1 VEKDLKE
8 VLAEGAKALGATLP
22 PGSTEALGFFLV
34 ELMRWNRK
42 MNLTAI
48 TDPFEILVKHFL
60 DSLALS
66 PYLSAGSSLVDVGSG
81 AGFPCIVLKI
91 SDPTLKVISIDSSRK
106 KLSFQR
112 HLIGQLGLKGI
123 DTVHAHLPD
132 PRIAERFDRTFD
144 YAVSRAFGSLET
156 LLRIAGPLIKGTG
169 MVIAMK
175 GKMGA
180 RKRTQDNAARQLN
193 MTLQRTVSFSLPFI
207 DADRTLLFFAGRES
221 PISGESRCP

>member
-1 VEKDLKE
+1 MEKNLQE
-8 VLAEGAKALGATLP
+8 ALTEGARALGVVLP
-22 PGSTEALGFFLV
+22 PRSVEAYDFFLV

-48 TDPFEILVKHFL
+48 RDPFEIIVKHFL

-66 PYLSAGSSLVDVGSG
+66 PYLPPGSSLVDVGSG

-123 DTVHAHLPD
+123 DTAHAHLPD
-132 PRIAERFDRTFD
+132 PRIVERFNRTFD

-156 LLRIAGPLIKGTG
+156 LLRIACPLIKSTGT
-169 MVIAMK
+169 VIAMK
-175 GKMGA
+175 GKVGA
-180 RKRTQDNAARQLN
+180 RKRTQDNAARQVN
-193 MTLQRTVSFSLPFI
+193 MTLQKTVSFTLPFI
-207 DADRTLLFFAGRES
+207 DAHRTLLFFSKEES
-221 PISGESRCP
+221 P